1 MSQVSL
7 SRTRS
12 MRKSVRAVMALR
24 KQIVNGRFSFGDR
37 ARWRG
42 KFIYPSWL
50 AKLLSNISFSLHPGM
65 IRSTKLFY
73 RREIDPRLNPRVGI
87 KSRNSDDLKRHRG
100 GSSRE
105 PQSEIWSIQAPN
117 SALTLPTSSISVL
130 ESSRNSRPKKSH
142 FRDWFAPDSPLQRR
156 VYCKPMYPARQLA
169 Y

>member
-7 SRTRS
+7 SGIRP

-24 KQIVNGRFSFGDR
+24 KQIVNGRFSFRGR

-42 KFIYPSWL
+42 KFSYLPRL
-50 AKLLSNISFSLHPGM
+50 AKLLSNMRFSLHPGM

-87 KSRNSDDLKRHRG
+87 KSRNSNDLKRHRG

-105 PQSEIWSIQAPN
+105 TQSEIWSIQAPN

-130 ESSRNSRPKKSH
+130 ESSRNFPAQKIP
-142 FRDWFAPDSPLQRR
+142 FQRLVR
-156 VYCKPMYPARQLA
+156 S
-169 Y
+169 

>member
-7 SRTRS
+7 SRTRT

-87 KSRNSDDLKRHRG
+87 KSRNANDLKRHRG
-100 GSSRE
+100 GSSRGDTKRDLVY
-105 PQSEIWSIQAPN
+105 PS
-117 SALTLPTSSISVL
+117 
-130 ESSRNSRPKKSH
+130 PK
-142 FRDWFAPDSPLQRR
+142 
-156 VYCKPMYPARQLA
+156 
-169 Y
+169 